1 MSMCEILAL
10 ELRINMNQY
19 ALRSFW
25 RYLNSRKEVLD
36 NSGLN
41 GDLNPDV
48 CDAGAVFN
56 QLSYQANWGLVVMWV
71 YYKPHRCWI

>member
-1 MSMCEILAL
+1 MPICEILAL
-10 ELRINMNQY
+10 ELRINVNQY

-25 RYLNSRKEVLD
+25 RYLNSSKEVLD

-56 QLSYQANWGLVVMWV
+56 QLSYQANWELVVMWV
-71 YYKPHRCWI
+71 YYKPLHLNL